1 MVATSLGI
9 LFVVGMIILVEL
21 VSFGLEHATERL
33 ADRLGA
39 RVLGIVTLGR
49 FPKTRDGTF
58 AGIVAFLAGLSML
71 VVGAA
76 CLLVVVAAFWP
87 E

>member
-1 MVATSLGI
+1 MVAASLGI
-9 LFVVGMIILVEL
+9 LFVVGMFILVEL
-21 VSFGLEHATERL
+21 VNSGLEHATERL
-33 ADRLGA
+33 TNRLGA

-58 AGIVAFLAGLSML
+58 ADIVAFLVGLSML

-76 CLLVVVAAFWP
+76 CLLAVVAALWP
-87 E
+87 G

>member
-21 VSFGLEHATERL
+21 LEHATERFV
-33 ADRLGA
+33 DRLGA

-71 VVGAA
+71 VVGA
-76 CLLVVVAAFWP
+76 LWP
-87 E
+87 G